1 MQSRLCRGGVA
12 AEAGRPIWHSWTRRE
27 ECIRRYTSNARRIAP
42 IARSISA
49 SLFCQLHTDTRRQ
62 RFSRHVV
69 PEKNA
74 SPDSTT
80 LAITL
85 SVRLPR
91 IGLRCARQQIPMLG
105 AGRRPQP
112 ESTIYMHPRPRFMRD
127 RNQLGERIIGPN
139 IDITSLQDDDGR
151 AMAVLLQR
159 PQEFRCFQ
167 LSLFRNR
174 RFGAATIR
182 AALGF
187 P

>member
-1 MQSRLCRGGVA
+1 MALLDAARGMHPTLHLQ
-12 AEAGRPIWHSWTRRE
+12 RPSDRADRPFHIG
-27 ECIRRYTSNARRIAP
+27 IVVLP
-42 IARSISA
+42 IAHRYAQAAFLSP
-49 SLFCQLHTDTRRQ
+49 RR
-62 RFSRHVV
+62 
-69 PEKNA
+69 PGKNA